1 MLKEKV
7 ANLFQ
12 NNEKMSV
19 LEAAKELKVSEFD
32 ILINMN
38 EDVCKAVSSSKFDEI
53 MQDIQ
58 NWGEVLFIKNT
69 PSFVIEIK
77 TNIPSGKYGH
87 GFYNFDMKESNFG
100 GHLKVDDIDKILFVS
115 TKFMSMLGHSVQFY
129 DKNGENIFKIYVA
142 RDKKRNLLE
151 NQVKAFEKLK
161 MKM

>member
-7 ANLFQ
+7 INLFQ

-19 LEAAKELKVSEFD
+19 LQAAKELGVREFD
-32 ILINMN
+32 ILTNLN
-38 EDVCKAVSSSKFDEI
+38 EDVCKVVDVAKFDEI

-58 NWGEVLFIKNT
+58 NWGEVLFVKNT

-77 TNIPSGKYGH
+77 TTIPSGKYSH
-87 GFYNFDMKESNFG
+87 GYYNFDMKECNFG

-142 RDKKRNLLE
+142 RDEKRMLKESQVNAFLNL
-151 NQVKAFEKLK
+151 KAKF
-161 MKM
+161 